1 MTGFLNFT
9 SKGLGSWH
17 LADSSLLHWHRH
29 IVYTATP
36 NKLCISSF
44 THVFCLW
51 LCMCVRICVHL
62 CVRVYMSTYECKCMS
77 HSQIY
82 LQTHPSDSKYMNV
95 NQMLFTVSITQQRL
109 SKVTQ
114 GLEESHENPCV
125 RGHSKI
131 TSVSAS
137 NKAQTRPPRALQYGV
152 SRRWTVYDRTRD
164 RAMPHGCTRN
174 LDTAIDECRK

>member
-1 MTGFLNFT
+1 MALGRLVSFALASSYCLHSNSKQTVHFFIYSRILPLAVHVCTYLRT
-9 SKGLGSWH
+9 S
-17 LADSSLLHWHRH
+17 
-29 IVYTATP
+29 V
-36 NKLCISSF
+36 
-44 THVFCLW
+44 
-51 LCMCVRICVHL
+51 
-62 CVRVYMSTYECKCMS
+62 CVRVYMSTYECKCMF

-82 LQTHPSDSKYMNV
+82 LQMHPSDSKYMNV

-114 GLEESHENPCV
+114 GLVESHENPCV

-152 SRRWTVYDRTRD
+152 SRRWTVYDRARD
-164 RAMPHGCTRN
+164 SAMPHGCTRN